1 MQLKE
6 RLMNDMKAAMKAKDK
21 LKVDTIRMVNA
32 AIKNAEINGKKEL
45 SEGEVVEVIT
55 REIKMRRD
63 ALEEYKKA
71 NRPEELAKLEEE
83 INILME
89 YMPEQLSE
97 PELRQV
103 IQETITQTGAQR
115 AKDMGKVMGALMPK
129 VKGKADGKLVSS
141 LVKELLG

>member
-1 MQLKE
+1 
-6 RLMNDMKAAMKAKDK
+6 MNDMKAAMKAKDK

-97 PELRQV
+97 TELRQV
-103 IQETITQTGAQR
+103 IQETIIETGAQS

>member
-1 MQLKE
+1 
-6 RLMNDMKAAMKAKDK
+6 MNDMKAAMKAKDK

>member
-1 MQLKE
+1 
-6 RLMNDMKAAMKAKDK
+6 MNDMKAAMKAKEK
-21 LKVDTIRMVNA
+21 LKVDTIRMANA

-45 SEGEVVEVIT
+45 TEVEVLDIIA

-71 NRPEELAKLEEE
+71 NRPEESAKIEEE
-83 INILME
+83 IGILMA
-89 YMPEQLSE
+89 YMPEQLTE
-97 PELRQV
+97 PEVRQV
-103 IQETITQTGAQR
+103 IQETITQTGAQG

-129 VKGKADGKLVSS
+129 VKGKADGKLVSN